1 MALKVTIHEAL
12 ALKQLQGTIRVEVR
26 LQEGSKQTLP
36 QATPPCAESAKPTW
50 SDAEFSFDTYGYD
63 TERAV
68 ISITV
73 LSGGEDIGK
82 AEVPLRSVIDNPH
95 EYQERKL

>member
-12 ALKQLQGTIRVEVR
+12 ALKNLQGTIRVEVR
-26 LQEGSKQTLP
+26 LQEGSRQTVP
-36 QATPPCAESAKPTW
+36 QVTTPCAESTKPTW
-50 SDAEFSFDTYGYD
+50 SDAEFTFDTYGYD
-63 TERAV
+63 TERAI

-73 LSGGEDIGK
+73 LSGGEDIGR
-82 AEVPLRSVIDNPH
+82 AEVPLQSIIENPH